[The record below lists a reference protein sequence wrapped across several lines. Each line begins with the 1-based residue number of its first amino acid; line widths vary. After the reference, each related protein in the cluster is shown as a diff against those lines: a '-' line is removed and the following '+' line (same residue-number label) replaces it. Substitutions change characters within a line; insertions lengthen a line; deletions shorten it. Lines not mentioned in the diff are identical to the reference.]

1 MKRKRDGNATED
13 IKSIRK
19 SMKSVRLLFPLLL
32 TLILNLSLPVFA
44 SQNISLPENVS
55 EVNTQKTGS
64 IEIELTDG
72 EEGTSKE
79 GVIFH
84 YSKVAEIVDG
94 QYELIDPYKGSGIDL
109 NAIEYAEELD
119 EAAEKLSYY
128 KASDGICKTN
138 ANGIAQMKNLQTG
151 VYLLYVADQK
161 NYEEITPVL
170 IAVPTWGEQ
179 EGTMLYDV
187 KVYPKHTPLPK
198 NTETPKSE
206 TIKPVKTGD
215 SQDVSGLVVSI
226 GLAAGIVVGIILW
239 KKRK

>member
-1 MKRKRDGNATED
+1 MKKEREGNVIED
-13 IKSIRK
+13 IRNIRKSIR
-19 SMKSVRLLFPLLL
+19 SVKLFFPLLL
-32 TLILNLSLPVFA
+32 TLILNLSFPVFA

-55 EVNTQKTGS
+55 GVNTQETGN

-79 GVIFH
+79 GVVFQ
-84 YSKVAEIVDG
+84 YSKVAEIDDG
-94 QYELIDPYKGSGIDL
+94 QYKLVDQYKGSGIDL
-109 NAIEYAEELD
+109 NAIEYAEEFD
-119 EAAEKLSYY
+119 KAAEKLSYY

-138 ANGIAQMKNLQTG
+138 ANGIAQIKNLKTG
-151 VYLLYVADQK
+151 VYLLYVSDQK

-198 NTETPKSE
+198 DTETPKSE

>member
-1 MKRKRDGNATED
+1 
-13 IKSIRK
+13 
-19 SMKSVRLLFPLLL
+19 MKSVRLLFPLLL

-94 QYELIDPYKGSGIDL
+94 QYELIDQYKGSGIDL

-138 ANGIAQMKNLQTG
+138 ANGIAQMKTLQTG

-198 NTETPKSE
+198 DTETPKSE

>member
-1 MKRKRDGNATED
+1 
-13 IKSIRK
+13 
-19 SMKSVRLLFPLLL
+19 MKSVRLLFPLLL

-128 KASDGICKTN
+128 KALDGICKTN

-187 KVYPKHTPLPK
+187 KVYPKHTPLSK
-198 NTETPKSE
+198 DTETPKSE

>member
-1 MKRKRDGNATED
+1 
-13 IKSIRK
+13 
-19 SMKSVRLLFPLLL
+19 MKSVRLLFPLLL

-55 EVNTQKTGS
+55 EVNTQKMGS

-94 QYELIDPYKGSGIDL
+94 QYELVEQYKGSGIDL

-128 KASDGICKTN
+128 KASDGVCKTH
-138 ANGIAQMKNLQTG
+138 ANGIAQMKNLPTG
-151 VYLLYVADQK
+151 VYLLYVSDQK

-198 NTETPKSE
+198 DTETPKSE

>member
-55 EVNTQKTGS
+55 EVNTQKKGS

-79 GVIFH
+79 GVSFH

-151 VYLLYVADQK
+151 VYLLYVADQR

-198 NTETPKSE
+198 DTETPKSE

>member
-1 MKRKRDGNATED
+1 
-13 IKSIRK
+13 
-19 SMKSVRLLFPLLL
+19 MKSVRLLFPLLL

-55 EVNTQKTGS
+55 EVNTQKRGS

-161 NYEEITPVL
+161 NYEKITPVL

-198 NTETPKSE
+198 DTETPKSE

>member
-1 MKRKRDGNATED
+1 
-13 IKSIRK
+13 
-19 SMKSVRLLFPLLL
+19 MKSVRLLFPLLL

-72 EEGTSKE
+72 VEGTSKE

-94 QYELIDPYKGSGIDL
+94 QYELVDPYKGSGIDL

-198 NTETPKSE
+198 DTETPKSE

-215 SQDVSGLVVSI
+215 SQDVSGLVISI

>member
-1 MKRKRDGNATED
+1 M
-13 IKSIRK
+13 
-19 SMKSVRLLFPLLL
+19 
-32 TLILNLSLPVFA
+32 FA

-55 EVNTQKTGS
+55 GVNTQETGN

-79 GVIFH
+79 GIVFQ
-84 YSKVAEIVDG
+84 YSKVAEIDDG
-94 QYELIDPYKGSGIDL
+94 QYKLVDQYKGSGIDL
-109 NAIEYAEELD
+109 NAIEYAEEFD
-119 EAAEKLSYY
+119 KAAEKLSYY

-138 ANGIAQMKNLQTG
+138 ANGIAQIKNIKTG
-151 VYLLYVADQK
+151 VYLLYVSDQK

-198 NTETPKSE
+198 DTETPKSE

>member
-1 MKRKRDGNATED
+1 M
-13 IKSIRK
+13 
-19 SMKSVRLLFPLLL
+19 
-32 TLILNLSLPVFA
+32 
-44 SQNISLPENVS
+44 
-55 EVNTQKTGS
+55 NTQKTGS

-151 VYLLYVADQK
+151 VYLLYVVDQK

-198 NTETPKSE
+198 DTETPKSE

>member
-1 MKRKRDGNATED
+1 M
-13 IKSIRK
+13 
-19 SMKSVRLLFPLLL
+19 LL

-128 KASDGICKTN
+128 KALDGICKTN

-187 KVYPKHTPLPK
+187 KVYPKHTPLSK
-198 NTETPKSE
+198 DTETPKSE

>member
-1 MKRKRDGNATED
+1 M
-13 IKSIRK
+13 
-19 SMKSVRLLFPLLL
+19 LL

-187 KVYPKHTPLPK
+187 KVYPKHTPLLK
-198 NTETPKSE
+198 DTENPKSE

>member
-1 MKRKRDGNATED
+1 
-13 IKSIRK
+13 
-19 SMKSVRLLFPLLL
+19 MKSVRLLFPLLL

-94 QYELIDPYKGSGIDL
+94 QYELIDQYKGSGIDL

-128 KASDGICKTN
+128 KASDGICGICKTN
-138 ANGIAQMKNLQTG
+138 ANGIAQMKSLQTG
-151 VYLLYVADQK
+151 VYLLYVTDQK

-170 IAVPTWGEQ
+170 IAVPTCGEQ

-198 NTETPKSE
+198 DTETPKSE

>member
-1 MKRKRDGNATED
+1 M
-13 IKSIRK
+13 
-19 SMKSVRLLFPLLL
+19 
-32 TLILNLSLPVFA
+32 FA

-55 EVNTQKTGS
+55 GVNTQETGN

-79 GVIFH
+79 GVVFQ
-84 YSKVAEIVDG
+84 YSKVAEIDDG
-94 QYELIDPYKGSGIDL
+94 QYKLVDQYKGSGIDL
-109 NAIEYAEELD
+109 NAIEYAEEFD
-119 EAAEKLSYY
+119 KAAEKLSYY

-138 ANGIAQMKNLQTG
+138 ANGIAQIKNLKTG
-151 VYLLYVADQK
+151 VYLLYVSDQK

-198 NTETPKSE
+198 DTETPKSE

>member
-1 MKRKRDGNATED
+1 
-13 IKSIRK
+13 
-19 SMKSVRLLFPLLL
+19 MKSVRLLFPLLL

-55 EVNTQKTGS
+55 EVNTQKRGS

-187 KVYPKHTPLPK
+187 KAYPKHTPLPK
-198 NTETPKSE
+198 DTETPKSE

-215 SQDVSGLVVSI
+215 SQDVSGLVISI

>member
-1 MKRKRDGNATED
+1 
-13 IKSIRK
+13 
-19 SMKSVRLLFPLLL
+19 MKSVRLLFPLLL
-32 TLILNLSLPVFA
+32 TLLLNLSLPVFA
-44 SQNISLPENVS
+44 SQNISLPEKVS

-79 GVIFH
+79 EVIFH

-94 QYELIDPYKGSGIDL
+94 QYELIDQYKGSGIDL

-198 NTETPKSE
+198 DTETPKSE

>member
-94 QYELIDPYKGSGIDL
+94 QYELIDQYKGSGIDL

-138 ANGIAQMKNLQTG
+138 ANGNAQMKNLQTG
-151 VYLLYVADQK
+151 VYLLYMADQK

-198 NTETPKSE
+198 DTETPKSE

>member
-1 MKRKRDGNATED
+1 MKRKRDGNAIED

-44 SQNISLPENVS
+44 SQNISLPEKVS
-55 EVNTQKTGS
+55 EVNTQKRGS

-161 NYEEITPVL
+161 NYEKITPVL

-187 KVYPKHTPLPK
+187 KVYPKHTPLPRD
-198 NTETPKSE
+198 TETPKSE

>member
-1 MKRKRDGNATED
+1 MKKERDGNATED

-84 YSKVAEIVDG
+84 YSKVAEVVDG

-198 NTETPKSE
+198 DTETPKSE
-206 TIKPVKTGD
+206 TIKPVKIGD

>member
-1 MKRKRDGNATED
+1 M
-13 IKSIRK
+13 
-19 SMKSVRLLFPLLL
+19 
-32 TLILNLSLPVFA
+32 FA

-55 EVNTQKTGS
+55 GVNTQETGN

-79 GVIFH
+79 GVVFQ
-84 YSKVAEIVDG
+84 YSKVAEIDDG
-94 QYELIDPYKGSGIDL
+94 QYKLVDQYKGSGIDL
-109 NAIEYAEELD
+109 NAIEYAEEFD
-119 EAAEKLSYY
+119 KAAEKLNYY

-138 ANGIAQMKNLQTG
+138 ANGIAQIKNLKTG
-151 VYLLYVADQK
+151 VYLLYVSDQK

-198 NTETPKSE
+198 DTETPKSE

>member
-1 MKRKRDGNATED
+1 M
-13 IKSIRK
+13 
-19 SMKSVRLLFPLLL
+19 
-32 TLILNLSLPVFA
+32 FA

-55 EVNTQKTGS
+55 GVNTQETGN

-79 GVIFH
+79 GVVFQ
-84 YSKVAEIVDG
+84 YSKVAEIDDG
-94 QYELIDPYKGSGIDL
+94 QYKLVDQYKGSGIDL
-109 NAIEYAEELD
+109 NAIEYAEEFD
-119 EAAEKLSYY
+119 KAAEKLSYY

-138 ANGIAQMKNLQTG
+138 ANGIAQIKNIKTG
-151 VYLLYVADQK
+151 VYLLYVSDQK

-198 NTETPKSE
+198 DTETPKSE

>member
-44 SQNISLPENVS
+44 SQNLSLPENVS

-94 QYELIDPYKGSGIDL
+94 QYELIDQYKGSGIDL

-151 VYLLYVADQK
+151 VYLLYMADQK

-198 NTETPKSE
+198 DTETPKSE

>member
-1 MKRKRDGNATED
+1 M
-13 IKSIRK
+13 
-19 SMKSVRLLFPLLL
+19 
-32 TLILNLSLPVFA
+32 
-44 SQNISLPENVS
+44 
-55 EVNTQKTGS
+55 
-64 IEIELTDG
+64 
-72 EEGTSKE
+72 
-79 GVIFH
+79 
-84 YSKVAEIVDG
+84 
-94 QYELIDPYKGSGIDL
+94 
-109 NAIEYAEELD
+109 
-119 EAAEKLSYY
+119 
-128 KASDGICKTN
+128 
-138 ANGIAQMKNLQTG
+138 
-151 VYLLYVADQK
+151 LYVADQK

-198 NTETPKSE
+198 DTETPKSE

>member
-1 MKRKRDGNATED
+1 
-13 IKSIRK
+13 
-19 SMKSVRLLFPLLL
+19 MKSVRLLFPLLL

-55 EVNTQKTGS
+55 EVNTQKKGS

-79 GVIFH
+79 GVSFH

-151 VYLLYVADQK
+151 VYLLYVADQR

-198 NTETPKSE
+198 DTETPKSE

>member
-19 SMKSVRLLFPLLL
+19 SMKSVRLFFPLLL

-55 EVNTQKTGS
+55 EVNIQKTGS

-94 QYELIDPYKGSGIDL
+94 QYELVEQYKGSGIDL

-128 KASDGICKTN
+128 KASDEEPTN
-138 ANGIAQMKNLQTG
+138 RGLFA
-151 VYLLYVADQK
+151 VCVRS
-161 NYEEITPVL
+161 EEL
-170 IAVPTWGEQ
+170 RRN
-179 EGTMLYDV
+179 
-187 KVYPKHTPLPK
+187 HTSSDCSSYMGRARRNDAL
-198 NTETPKSE
+198 
-206 TIKPVKTGD
+206 
-215 SQDVSGLVVSI
+215 
-226 GLAAGIVVGIILW
+226 
-239 KKRK
+239 

>member
-1 MKRKRDGNATED
+1 M
-13 IKSIRK
+13 
-19 SMKSVRLLFPLLL
+19 LL

-84 YSKVAEIVDG
+84 YFKVAEIVDG
-94 QYELIDPYKGSGIDL
+94 QYELSDPYKGSGIDL

-128 KASDGICKTN
+128 KASDGVCKTN
-138 ANGIAQMKNLQTG
+138 ANGIAQMKNLPTG

-198 NTETPKSE
+198 DTETPKSE

-215 SQDVSGLVVSI
+215 SQDISGLVVSI

>member
-1 MKRKRDGNATED
+1 
-13 IKSIRK
+13 
-19 SMKSVRLLFPLLL
+19 MKSVRLLFPLLL

-72 EEGTSKE
+72 VEGTSKE

-94 QYELIDPYKGSGIDL
+94 QYELVDPYKGSGIDL

-198 NTETPKSE
+198 DTETPKSE

>member
-1 MKRKRDGNATED
+1 M
-13 IKSIRK
+13 
-19 SMKSVRLLFPLLL
+19 LL

-55 EVNTQKTGS
+55 EVNTQKKGS

-79 GVIFH
+79 GVSFH

-151 VYLLYVADQK
+151 VYLLYVADQR

-198 NTETPKSE
+198 DTETPKSE

>member
-19 SMKSVRLLFPLLL
+19 SMKSVRLFFPLLL

-55 EVNTQKTGS
+55 EVNIQKTGS

-94 QYELIDPYKGSGIDL
+94 QYELVEQYKGSGIDL

-128 KASDGICKTN
+128 C
-138 ANGIAQMKNLQTG
+138 
-151 VYLLYVADQK
+151 LLYTSDAAD
-161 NYEEITPVL
+161 
-170 IAVPTWGEQ
+170 
-179 EGTMLYDV
+179 D
-187 KVYPKHTPLPK
+187 
-198 NTETPKSE
+198 
-206 TIKPVKTGD
+206 
-215 SQDVSGLVVSI
+215 
-226 GLAAGIVVGIILW
+226 
-239 KKRK
+239 